1 MALYHLIFQYGLLC
15 LTVAVAQDATAAGS
29 SKFAFLED
37 GYCSST
43 PSEAFD
49 GSIDLGSMDCAKIM
63 EFVYVSR
70 WKLWQ
75 HLDGELAEVNKTS
88 GPTAGGALQTLRFSS
103 RASSLVSAHVHI
115 ITAVASQRAECF
127 SEHVRLLL
135 TVSLRRMKTLSTEQ
149 VKQLWHASQDGFA
162 NEADHASRLKAWL
175 SEATG
180 LLDADLRTLKT
191 VLQTWTGQRV
201 FFSYGV
207 GRHLFLTDDDMLTRT
222 PPTLAES
229 RFYSH
234 EADGRYSTMEALRR
248 DTFEEYQ
255 LDKGLLQG
263 MLRMFSLDSVVA
275 DFGAGSG
282 QYAKWLNDTGPVIDG
297 LVTAMAFDG
306 SPDIHLV
313 TKGQVALADLGQ
325 PLNLWRR
332 FDWSFCLE
340 VAEHLPSTLTPTF
353 LANLDKH
360 TENGLIITWA
370 RPGLQGL
377 GTANPLTQDQ
387 ALELIRQHTGLTHFD
402 QELTAALR
410 ASASIPH
417 IADTLLVMVRPSAAT
432 EPLPTSDAA
441 PACNA
446 EHGWIY
452 AGNDVQMFN
461 AAMKTVAF
469 GRGPEKR
476 ATRSFVG
483 SRRPVSTVSV
493 MRGSSRA
500 LGTAADPGRAAVG
513 KKVQEHKERA
523 RLRKV
528 AKGGDPARQ
537 SVASLAH
544 ALSPVLEEHE
554 SRQGDGVIWSQLE
567 ESFERALSMDP
578 DAFEEAD
585 LEVLKERPWQQ
596 MWNMYLQELE
606 EGTNLHQEIGEIPN
620 MDTLVESMRKE
631 GNDEAVKASVPQLQ
645 RCQALQKLLSLQED
659 LASLTRK
666 VALSLASE
674 SQWPQLALVL
684 QKAGC
689 QEVDVSNL
697 LPMALA
703 GFHLQ
708 GVFFRLVVDE
718 EDWRTICAEVRAT
731 RQSKGPL
738 LLALE
743 GMGLRLLA
751 SPLLHEPLTKSEKDD
766 IIKRTS
772 RILLDYSQHLRY
784 GPQEETELY
793 KAAVLLQNPRRLLSM
808 EVPLAQAI
816 RAAPRSRAT
825 NKAPADCLALVFGAP
840 PGDLTSLRC
849 GRPEVLVSNSMSG
862 LLEEVATCLR
872 CLTWRLK
879 RFSDGLFG
887 CPCEARKEI

>member
-1 MALYHLIFQYGLLC
+1 MALCHLIFQYGLLC
-15 LTVAVAQDATAAGS
+15 LTVAVAQDAAAAGS

-37 GYCSST
+37 GYCSSA

-191 VLQTWTGQRV
+191 VLQTWT
-201 FFSYGV
+201 
-207 GRHLFLTDDDMLTRT
+207 

-282 QYAKWLNDTGPVIDG
+282 QYAKWLNDTG

-461 AAMKTVAF
+461 AVKSASACCELCNSNENCRFWTWSREESHK
-469 GRGPEKR
+469 ELCWIK
-476 ATRSFVG
+476 ATREYRIS
-483 SRRPVSTVSV
+483 
-493 MRGSSRA
+493 
-500 LGTAADPGRAAVG
+500 
-513 KKVQEHKERA
+513 H
-523 RLRKV
+523 
-528 AKGGDPARQ
+528 
-537 SVASLAH
+537 
-544 ALSPVLEEHE
+544 
-554 SRQGDGVIWSQLE
+554 
-567 ESFERALSMDP
+567 
-578 DAFEEAD
+578 
-585 LEVLKERPWQQ
+585 
-596 MWNMYLQELE
+596 
-606 EGTNLHQEIGEIPN
+606 
-620 MDTLVESMRKE
+620 
-631 GNDEAVKASVPQLQ
+631 
-645 RCQALQKLLSLQED
+645 
-659 LASLTRK
+659 
-666 VALSLASE
+666 
-674 SQWPQLALVL
+674 
-684 QKAGC
+684 
-689 QEVDVSNL
+689 
-697 LPMALA
+697 A
-703 GFHLQ
+703 GFIS
-708 GVFFRLVVDE
+708 G
-718 EDWRTICAEVRAT
+718 T
-731 RQSKGPL
+731 RDS
-738 LLALE
+738 
-743 GMGLRLLA
+743 
-751 SPLLHEPLTKSEKDD
+751 S
-766 IIKRTS
+766 
-772 RILLDYSQHLRY
+772 
-784 GPQEETELY
+784 
-793 KAAVLLQNPRRLLSM
+793 
-808 EVPLAQAI
+808 
-816 RAAPRSRAT
+816 
-825 NKAPADCLALVFGAP
+825 
-840 PGDLTSLRC
+840 
-849 GRPEVLVSNSMSG
+849 
-862 LLEEVATCLR
+862 
-872 CLTWRLK
+872 
-879 RFSDGLFG
+879 
-887 CPCEARKEI
+887 